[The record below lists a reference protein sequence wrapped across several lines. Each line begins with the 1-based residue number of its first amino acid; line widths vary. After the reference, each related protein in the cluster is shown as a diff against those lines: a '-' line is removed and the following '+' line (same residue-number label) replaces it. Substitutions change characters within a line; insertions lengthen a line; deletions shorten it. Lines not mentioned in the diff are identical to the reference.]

1 MPPGHLDVDAVAGQG
16 YRMKPYFRFSL
27 FCAAFYS
34 AFGVATPFLS
44 VWLDYRGLTP
54 SEIGL
59 VFAVGMAAKVV
70 FTLMAGQ
77 VADQVARKRDLIGLT
92 LLLVIALMIALAN
105 SYSLGAILL
114 LSAVATALQAAV
126 VTVTDAVTLAAGR
139 THGLV
144 YSQVRLW
151 GSASFLVVALAMGPV
166 LEATGPGP
174 IIYTMAGLA
183 VLGVIASRG
192 LIDPPMEARPR
203 PPGLRDMLMGFV
215 ILLRTRSLRR
225 LYLTAALLQNS
236 HLFYYAFS
244 SLHWQKMGLSKDQIG
259 LLWAEGVVF
268 EIILFAIV
276 PRVSI
281 LRRPVALLVV
291 AGIAGIV
298 RWCVLGATS
307 DFTLLIFVQALHA
320 LTFGAAH
327 LGAMQLLSECSPE
340 GLSARAQGLY
350 AALPMGI
357 GSGLAYMLVG
367 PLYGAFG
374 GAGFYAM
381 AGLSAAGLALA
392 FGLRGRSDHA
402 PQ

>member
-1 MPPGHLDVDAVAGQG
+1 MSTYL
-16 YRMKPYFRFSL
+16 RFSL
-27 FCAAFYS
+27 FLAAFYS
-34 AFGVATPFLS
+34 AFGVVTPFLS
-44 VWLDYRGLTP
+44 VWFDYRGLTP

-70 FTLMAGQ
+70 FTLLAGQ

-92 LLLVIALMIALAN
+92 LLMVIILMILLAN
-105 SYSLGAILL
+105 AYSFWTILL
-114 LSAVATALQAAV
+114 LSALATAFQAAV
-126 VTVTDAVTLAAGR
+126 VTVTDTVTLAATR
-139 THGLV
+139 TQGLV
-144 YSQVRLW
+144 YSRVRLW
-151 GSASFLVVALAMGPV
+151 GSASFLVVALAMGPI
-166 LEATGPGP
+166 LEWTGPAP
-174 IIYTMAGLA
+174 IIAITAGLV

-192 LIDPPMEARPR
+192 LIDPPMAPR
-203 PPGLRDMLMGFV
+203 QSAPSLRDMLMGFAV
-215 ILLRTRSLRR
+215 LLRIPALRR

-276 PRVSI
+276 PRFGV

-291 AGIAGIV
+291 AGLAGAF
-298 RWCVLGATS
+298 RWAVLGTTS
-307 DFTLLIFVQALHA
+307 DFTVLIVVQALHA

-327 LGAMQLLSECSPE
+327 LGAMQLLSECSPQ

-367 PLYGAFG
+367 PLYGEFG
-374 GAGFYAM
+374 GAGYYAM
-381 AGLSAAGLALA
+381 VLFSGLGVALA
-392 FGLRGRSDHA
+392 FGLRGRAYQA

>member
-1 MPPGHLDVDAVAGQG
+1 MSTYL
-16 YRMKPYFRFSL
+16 RFSL
-27 FCAAFYS
+27 FFAAFYS

-44 VWLDYRGLTP
+44 VWFDYRGLTP

-59 VFAVGMAAKVV
+59 VFAVGMAAKVLV
-70 FTLMAGQ
+70 TLMAGQ

-92 LLLVIALMIALAN
+92 LLLVIILMILLAN
-105 SYSLGAILL
+105 AYSFWTILL
-114 LSAVATALQAAV
+114 LSALATALQAAV
-126 VTVTDAVTLAAGR
+126 VSVTDAVTLAATR
-139 THGLV
+139 TQGLI
-144 YSQVRLW
+144 YSRVRLW

-166 LEATGPGP
+166 LEWTGPAP
-174 IIYTMAGLA
+174 IIAITAGLV
-183 VLGVIASRG
+183 VLGLIASRG
-192 LIDPPMEARPR
+192 LIDPPMAARQSAPS
-203 PPGLRDMLMGFV
+203 LRDMVTGFAV
-215 ILLRTRSLRR
+215 LLRIRSLRR

-276 PRVSI
+276 PRFGM

-291 AGIAGIV
+291 AGLAGAF
-298 RWCVLGATS
+298 RWAVLGTTS
-307 DFTLLIFVQALHA
+307 DFTVLIFVQALHA

-327 LGAMQLLSECSPE
+327 LGAMQLLSECSPP

-374 GAGFYAM
+374 GAGYYAM
-381 AGLSAAGLALA
+381 VLFSGLGIVLA
-392 FGLRGRSDHA
+392 FGLRGRAD
-402 PQ
+402 

>member
-1 MPPGHLDVDAVAGQG
+1 MT
-16 YRMKPYFRFSL
+16 PYLRFSL
-27 FCAAFYS
+27 FFAAFYS

-44 VWLDYRGLTP
+44 VWFDYRGLSP
-54 SEIGL
+54 AEIGL
-59 VFAVGMAAKVV
+59 VFAIGMAAKVI

-77 VADQVARKRDLIGLT
+77 MADQVARKRDLIGLA
-92 LLLVIALMIALAN
+92 LLLVLGLMIALAN
-105 SYSLGAILL
+105 SYSFWTILL
-114 LSAVATALQAAV
+114 LSALATALQAAV
-126 VTVTDAVTLAAGR
+126 VAVTDAVTLAAGR
-139 THGLV
+139 TQGLI

-151 GSASFLVVALAMGPV
+151 GSASFLVVALAMGPI
-166 LEATGPGP
+166 LEVTGPGP

-183 VLGVIASRG
+183 LLGGIASRG
-192 LIDPPMEARPR
+192 LTDPPLGPR
-203 PPGLRDMLMGFV
+203 PNSPGLRDMLTGFIV
-215 ILLRTRSLRR
+215 LLRTRSLRR

-236 HLFYYAFS
+236 HIFYYAFS

-259 LLWAEGVVF
+259 LLWAEGVIF

-276 PRVSI
+276 PRVAL

-291 AGIAGIV
+291 AGLAGVV
-298 RWCVLGATS
+298 RWWVLGTTS
-307 DFTLLIFVQALHA
+307 DFTVLVLVQALHA

-327 LGAMQLLSECSPE
+327 LGAMQLLSECSPP

-357 GSGLAYMLVG
+357 GSGLAYMAVG
-367 PLYGAFG
+367 PLFGGFG

-381 AGLSAAGLALA
+381 VGLSAAGMLLA
-392 FGLRGRSDHA
+392 FGLRGREDQA